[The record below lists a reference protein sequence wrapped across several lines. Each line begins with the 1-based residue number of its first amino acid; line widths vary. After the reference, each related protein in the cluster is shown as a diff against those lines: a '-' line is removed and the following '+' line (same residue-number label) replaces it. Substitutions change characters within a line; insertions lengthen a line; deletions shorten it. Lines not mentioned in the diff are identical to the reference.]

1 MTPGHF
7 LNVNLE
13 IESASDLA
21 PLQAALG
28 PDAVVLYC
36 GAGGNGFQ
44 LVLETNPAQEGAGP
58 IEATCSALCRIIEA
72 LPAEARAHWD
82 GAYRRTFDIGLEAT
96 PGEVVAR
103 LGVATAMLGRI
114 VALGGEIAVTVYE
127 PEAEEGPG
135 EGPGPGQ
142 GSGQGPGP
150 GGGKR
155 RGRRRRRRRR

>member
-13 IESASDLA
+13 IESAADLA

-36 GAGGNGFQ
+36 GPGGNGFQ
-44 LVLETNPAQEGAGP
+44 LVLETTPGQEGAGP
-58 IEATCSALCRIIEA
+58 IEATCAALCRIIEA
-72 LPAEARAHWD
+72 LPPEARAHWD

-96 PGEVVAR
+96 PGQVVAR
-103 LGVATAMLGRI
+103 LGVATAMLGRM

-127 PEAEEGPG
+127 PEPEERPGGGPG
-135 EGPGPGQ
+135 QGGGPGPGQ
-142 GSGQGPGP
+142 G
-150 GGGKR
+150 GGKG

>member
-13 IESASDLA
+13 IESATDLA

-28 PDAVVLYC
+28 AEAVVLFC
-36 GAGGNGFQ
+36 GPGGHGFL
-44 LVLETNPAQEGAGP
+44 LVLETNPAAEGAGP
-58 IEATCSALCRIIEA
+58 IEATCAALCQIIEA
-72 LPAEARAHWD
+72 LPPAARAHWD

-96 PGEVVAR
+96 PGQVVAR

-127 PEAEEGPG
+127 PEPEERPSGGPAPG
-135 EGPGPGQ
+135 GGPGPGQ
-142 GSGQGPGP
+142 G
-150 GGGKR
+150 GGKG